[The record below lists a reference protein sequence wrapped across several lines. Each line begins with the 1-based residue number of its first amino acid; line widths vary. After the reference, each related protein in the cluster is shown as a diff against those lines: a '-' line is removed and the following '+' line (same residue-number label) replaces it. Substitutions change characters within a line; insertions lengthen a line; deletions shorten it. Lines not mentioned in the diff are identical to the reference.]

1 VIDLSRLAPGPYC
14 SMLLGDLGADVVRVD
29 RPGTDAGLLEMLG
42 RNKRSIVLDL
52 KRREAQGVLH
62 RLCAGADVLLE
73 GFRPG
78 VTARLGA
85 DYETVSRINP
95 RIVYCSLT
103 GYGQTGPLAQEAG
116 HDIDYIAVAGV
127 LGQLEVGDEPPIP
140 PLNLVADFA
149 GGGLMAA
156 FGIAAALY
164 ERERSGRGQYLD
176 AAMIDGS
183 ASLMAM
189 HFATA
194 GALSDPRRGVMNG
207 AAPFYRCYRCAD
219 GRDVAV
225 GAVEA
230 KFFRALWE
238 GLDLGPVPEQ
248 MDRASWPDQR
258 DRIAER
264 FATRTRDEWVVHF
277 HGRDACVAPVLALDE
292 VPKQPHHLARSSFAA
307 GAGGREQVAPAPR
320 FSRTPGG
327 VRRQGGASGAE
338 TDAILAEAGCSPEE
352 IRALRAG
359 GSVA

>member
-1 VIDLSRLAPGPYC
+1 
-14 SMLLGDLGADVVRVD
+14 MLLGDLGADVIRVD
-29 RPGTDAGLLEMLG
+29 RPGTDARMLEMLG

-52 KRREAQGVLH
+52 KRPEARRVLH
-62 RLCAGADVLLE
+62 RLCAAADVLLE

-85 DYETVSRINP
+85 DYETLARINP
-95 RIVYCSLT
+95 RLVYCSLT

-127 LGQLEVGDEPPIP
+127 QGQLDTGPDPPLP

-156 FGIAAALY
+156 FGIACALW
-164 ERERSGRGQYLD
+164 EREQSGRGQYID

-194 GALSDPRRGVMNG
+194 GAMSNPGGGVMNG
-207 AAPFYRCYRCAD
+207 EAPFYRCYRCAD
-219 GRDVAV
+219 GRHVAV
-225 GAVEA
+225 GAVEG
-230 KFFRALWE
+230 KFYRALWE

-248 MDRASWPDQR
+248 LDRASWPEQR
-258 DRIAER
+258 ARIAER
-264 FATRTRDEWVVHF
+264 FETRTRDEWVAYF
-277 HGRDACVAPVLALDE
+277 HGRDACVAPVLSLDE
-292 VPKQPHHLARSSFAA
+292 VPKQPHHVARAGFVP
-307 GAGGREQVAPAPR
+307 GAGGRDAVAPAPR
-320 FSRTPGG
+320 FARTPGA
-327 VRRQGGASGAE
+327 VRRQESPSGAD
-338 TDAILAEAGCSPEE
+338 TDAILAEAGCSPDE